1 MECVKCGRYAKFFD
15 VCYKCYQ
22 ELKNDVVK
30 EITIEFEKLYN
41 SNDTNNEAF
50 IKANEEVRHN
60 THYENL
66 TPKEY
71 KQYVFGEFLSNCR
84 GKMIYHKIQ
93 EIKATK
99 KAQLSNN

>member
-1 MECVKCGRYAKFFD
+1 M
-15 VCYKCYQ
+15 
-22 ELKNDVVK
+22 
-30 EITIEFEKLYN
+30 
-41 SNDTNNEAF
+41 
-50 IKANEEVRHN
+50 KANEEVRHN

-99 KAQLSNN
+99 KAQLSDN